1 MNGILTHLRLP
12 ALISTALTLP
22 FILLEAINRRGYA
35 EPFPLPV
42 FGFLWLLPLTFLVI
56 LTSLVREL
64 RPADGLR
71 GFSLSIF
78 AKAVGLIVIA
88 WIWAALI
95 QDQWLCFLGVPN
107 CD

>member
-12 ALISTALTLP
+12 AIISTALTLP
-22 FILLEAINRRGYA
+22 FMLLEVINRRSYT

-42 FGFLWLLPLTFLVI
+42 FIFLWLLPLIFLVI
-56 LTSLVREL
+56 LTSMVREL
-64 RPADGLR
+64 RQADGR
-71 GFSLSIF
+71 KRFSLSLF
-78 AKAVGLIVIA
+78 ARAMGLIVIA